1 MRAGASFDA
10 ARVVQAG
17 AEIGQKAPRGTTFER
32 RSIMTRIPM
41 KRAWRLGMIGAA
53 VSIAATVGALS
64 YPGLIRAFNPQPD
77 PPGTQRFGPLGVTA
91 NETARLNA
99 ANTKFTGESS
109 ERPCA
114 VTLRIFDST
123 GNILAEDTKRL
134 PPRQAAFI
142 DVTGLE
148 ALAGRDSL
156 RTEIWAAVA
165 PSSQPACPISPSF
178 ELFDSASGRTL
189 VALGG
194 PDTSQ

>member
-1 MRAGASFDA
+1 
-10 ARVVQAG
+10 
-17 AEIGQKAPRGTTFER
+17 
-32 RSIMTRIPM
+32 
-41 KRAWRLGMIGAA
+41 MIGAV

-64 YPGLIRAFNPQPD
+64 YPGLIKAFNPQPD
-77 PPGTQRFGPLGVTA
+77 PPGTQRIGPLGVTA
-91 NETARLNA
+91 NETARLNV
-99 ANTKFTGESS
+99 ANTKFLGESS

-114 VTLRIFDST
+114 VTLRIF
-123 GNILAEDTKRL
+123 GNGDILAEDTKLLRS
-134 PPRQAAFI
+134 RQTAFI

-148 ALAGRDSL
+148 ALVGRDSL

-165 PSSQPACPISPSF
+165 ASSQPACPISASF